1 LIESRT
7 MPFHITSCTDPDW
20 HQAIAL
26 LKRVYVRDGY
36 TTAQGADAFMRRDV
50 LEAGGTLMLAKAS
63 DGTVLGAVLMLRM
76 DGELV
81 QVAQVGEAEF
91 RVLAVTPEAR
101 GTGVGAALV
110 QACVAQAKASG
121 ATALVLWSQPTMPS
135 AHRLYERLGFVRVPE
150 RDVADARGFMRLVYR
165 LGW

>member
-1 LIESRT
+1 
-7 MPFHITSCTDPDW
+7 
-20 HQAIAL
+20 
-26 LKRVYVRDGY
+26 
-36 TTAQGADAFMRRDV
+36 
-50 LEAGGTLMLAKAS
+50 
-63 DGTVLGAVLMLRM
+63 M

-81 QVAQVGEAEF
+81 QVAQAGEAEF
-91 RVLAVTPEAR
+91 RVLAVTPKAR